1 MNTRTIMA
9 LAGLVPL
16 PVAINLA
23 EELDEDV
30 TPYHQKKKKTSEE
43 LDEESVRWERI
54 AEAADA
60 FPDRYLGVLWP

>member
-1 MNTRTIMA
+1 MNTRTVVA

-16 PVAINLA
+16 PLAMSLA

-30 TPYHQKKKKTSEE
+30 TPYSKKKKTTEE

-60 FPDRYLGVLWP
+60 LPDRYLGVLWP